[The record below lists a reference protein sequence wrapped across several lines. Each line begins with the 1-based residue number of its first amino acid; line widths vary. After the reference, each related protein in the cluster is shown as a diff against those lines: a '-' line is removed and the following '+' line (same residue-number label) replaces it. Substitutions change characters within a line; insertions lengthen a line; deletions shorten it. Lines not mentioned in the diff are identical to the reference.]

1 MTREGAGGATHF
13 FDDADRA
20 VRATDLRRGFGR
32 FVLLL
37 AIASCLCG
45 TALAQD
51 LSISCGAVGVE
62 LKLCKEGV
70 EVWSAKSGVDVRIV
84 STPNSSTERL
94 ALYQQILAA
103 KADDIDLF
111 QVDVVWPGTLGSH
124 FVDLS
129 KHLDGDG
136 GHFPA
141 LIRNNTVDG
150 RLVALPWWTD
160 AGVLYYRTDLLKK
173 HGAAVPATWA
183 ELTTTAT
190 KIVKAERTAGN
201 RDLWG
206 YVWQGKA
213 YEGLTC
219 NALEWLDSFGAGH
232 IVSPSGDI
240 TVNNPRSAE
249 ALTLAASWIGAI
261 SPQGVLNYDEEAS
274 RGVFQSG
281 NAVFM
286 RNWPYAWALAN
297 GKDSAIRGKVGVVA
311 LPKGGAAGK
320 HTGTLGGWNIA
331 VSRYSKHPAKAI
343 ALALFLTSKAEQKR
357 RAIEGSYNPTYP
369 ALYKD
374 PKILAANPFYG
385 TLFKTFENA
394 VARPSGVTGDAYNRV
409 SAMFWATVHRV
420 VAASRTRKRRS
431 RRWNGG

>member
-1 MTREGAGGATHF
+1 MKRLAAALFGLMLCPSL
-13 FDDADRA
+13 DARA
-20 VRATDLRRGFGR
+20 ET
-32 FVLLL
+32 
-37 AIASCLCG
+37 
-45 TALAQD
+45 

-62 LKLCKEGV
+62 LKLCREGA
-70 EVWSAKSGVDVRIV
+70 EAWSARSGVQVRIV

-103 KADDIDLF
+103 HADDIDLF
-111 QVDVVWPGTLGSH
+111 QVDVIWPGILANH

-129 KHLDGDG
+129 KHVDGDA

-173 HGAAVPATWA
+173 HGEAVPATWQA
-183 ELTTTAT
+183 LTETAR
-190 KIVKAERTAGN
+190 KIVTAERAAGHKE
-201 RDLWG
+201 LWG

-219 NALEWLDSFGAGH
+219 DALEWLDSFGAGR
-232 IVSPSGDI
+232 IVADDGKV
-240 TVNNPRSAE
+240 TVNNPRSVA
-249 ALTLAASWIGAI
+249 AISLAASWVGAI
-261 SPQGVLNYDEEAS
+261 SPKGVLNYDEEAS

-297 GKDSAIRGKVGVVA
+297 GADSAIRGKVGVTA
-311 LPKGGAAGK
+311 LPKGGPEGK
-320 HTGTLGGWNIA
+320 HTGTLGGWNVA
-331 VSRYSKHPAKAI
+331 VSRYSKNPDKAI
-343 ALALFLTSKAEQKR
+343 DLALFLTSKTEQKR
-357 RAIEGSYNPTYP
+357 RAIEASYNPTYP

-374 PKILAANPFYG
+374 PQVLAANPFFG
-385 TLFKTFENA
+385 TLFDTFENA
-394 VARPSGVTGDAYNRV
+394 VARPSSITGDSYNRV
-409 SAMFWATVHRV
+409 SAEFWSAVHRV
-420 VAASRTRKRRS
+420 LSGQQAAEAAIAALEKRLNRIG
-431 RRWNGG
+431 RRGRW